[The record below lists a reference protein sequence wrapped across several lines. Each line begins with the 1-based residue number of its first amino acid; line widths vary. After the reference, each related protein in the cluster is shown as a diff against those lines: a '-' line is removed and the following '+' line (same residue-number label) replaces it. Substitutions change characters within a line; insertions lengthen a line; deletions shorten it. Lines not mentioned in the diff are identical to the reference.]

1 MVGIFT
7 YFVARIAADNIKG
20 GLFTGYWLLSH
31 HLASHRTIDQQYDD
45 YDEDDDDDD
54 DDDDFWPAI

>member
-1 MVGIFT
+1 M
-7 YFVARIAADNIKG
+7 RIGADNIKG

-45 YDEDDDDDD
+45 GDDDDDD